1 MLGEGA
7 KLLECQT
14 FREVF
19 EVLDQ
24 GLAQCAVVPVE
35 NVTVGEIVAVTSLLR
50 THPVSVE
57 ARYSMPVDHVLAG
70 VAGAKLADILSIS
83 SHPEALKQCRSF
95 LSSGRHW
102 SVVEGHDTAS
112 CIRKV
117 AADERPDHAA
127 IGSRRASAIYGAEI
141 LSEHIADSRNNVTTF
156 CLIVNKNAL
165 LV

>member
-50 THPVSVE
+50 R
-57 ARYSMPVDHVLAG
+57 AR
-70 VAGAKLADILSIS
+70 IS
-83 SHPEALKQCRSF
+83 SS
-95 LSSGRHW
+95 
-102 SVVEGHDTAS
+102 T
-112 CIRKV
+112 
-117 AADERPDHAA
+117 
-127 IGSRRASAIYGAEI
+127 
-141 LSEHIADSRNNVTTF
+141 
-156 CLIVNKNAL
+156 
-165 LV
+165 